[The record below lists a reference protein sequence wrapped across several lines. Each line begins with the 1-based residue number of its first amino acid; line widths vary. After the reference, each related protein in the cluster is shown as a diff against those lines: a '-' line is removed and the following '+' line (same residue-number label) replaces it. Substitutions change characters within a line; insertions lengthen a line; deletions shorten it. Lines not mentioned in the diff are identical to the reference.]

1 MKILILLLI
10 ALFIFV
16 SPAQSQNASVVQP
29 FAPEVNKADKFI
41 ADWSQGVEM
50 INYLQTPS
58 LLGQLMED
66 RKLSDFNE
74 VPGWIKDNLITDEQ
88 KLQKLALRLQVVY
101 ENIPEA
107 RRLKIVYFSNSQPFF
122 ALGNRSLVFISSTS
136 VESFNENEF
145 AAGGFHEL
153 AHLVFAEYYWNLR
166 RAGNAAAVKQIELNC
181 DRFSYLMLK
190 KARLPVKSL
199 EQLLR
204 KVHQLE
210 SQGIRDENEAKFY
223 PSLEDRL
230 TSLKTFDKEKREVF
244 NKK

>member
-1 MKILILLLI
+1 MKKLILLLI
-10 ALFIFV
+10 ALFNFV
-16 SPAQSQNASVVQP
+16 SPAQSQNANMVQP
-29 FAPEVNKADKFI
+29 FAPEANKADKFI
-41 ADWSQGVEM
+41 KDWSQGIE
-50 INYLQTPS
+50 ITNYLQSPS
-58 LLGQLMED
+58 LLGQLIED
-66 RKLSDFNE
+66 RNLSDFDE
-74 VPGWIKDNLITDEQ
+74 VPGWIKDNLITDDQ
-88 KLQKLALRLQVVY
+88 KLQKLANRLKVVY

-107 RRLKIVYFSNSQPFF
+107 RRLKIVYFNNSQPFF

-136 VESFNENEF
+136 VESFSDNEF

-166 RAGNAAAVKQIELNC
+166 RAGNAPAVKQIELNC

-204 KVHQLE
+204 KVDQLE
-210 SQGIRDENEAKFY
+210 SQGNRDEKEARFY

-230 TSLKTFDKEKREVF
+230 VNLKTLDKTKSGIF
-244 NKK
+244 NIK